1 MNIQLFQ
8 VDAFSDHLFG
18 GNPAAV
24 CPLEEWPD
32 DHLLQ
37 HIAAE
42 NNLSETA
49 FFAPEEHGFRLRWFT
64 PTTEVDLCGHAT
76 LATSHVLLQHL
87 GYDKDKIEFFTRSGR
102 LVVEREDDLYSMD
115 FPATPPELVET
126 PPRLVDGLGR
136 EPERVF
142 KSRDYMAVYEHEDEI
157 ARIKPRFD
165 CLAKLDS
172 HLVIVTARGNVAD
185 FVSRCFAPAVGV
197 NEDPVTGSAHTTLV
211 PYWAHR
217 LQKNELHA
225 EQISKRRGE
234 LLCRYLGD
242 RVKIKGR
249 AVTYMIGTIDL
260 DLS

>member
-8 VDAFSDHLFG
+8 VDAFSDRLFG

-24 CPLEEWPD
+24 CPLDSWLD
-32 DHLLQ
+32 DHTMQ

-49 FFAPEEHGFRLRWFT
+49 FVVPEKNGYRLRWFT
-64 PTTEVDLCGHAT
+64 PTTEVELCGHAT
-76 LATSHVLLQHL
+76 LATSHVLFQHL
-87 GYDKDKIEFFTRSGR
+87 NVQQEHIVFHTRSGQ
-102 LVVEREDDLYSMD
+102 LIVTREEDLYAMD
-115 FPATPPELVET
+115 FPATPPKAVET
-126 PPRLVDGLGR
+126 PPKLVDALGK
-136 EPERVF
+136 EPERVL

-157 ARIKPRFD
+157 ARIKPKFS
-165 CLAKLDS
+165 CLATLDS

-211 PYWAHR
+211 PYWAER
-217 LQKNELHA
+217 LGKDSLYA

-234 LLCRYLGD
+234 LYCQHLGN
-242 RVKIKGR
+242 RIKIKGR
-249 AVTYMIGTIDL
+249 AITYMTGVIEL
-260 DLS
+260 D